1 LVSCLEFTHRCR
13 WLFLSLAIVSLAG
26 CGTWTPLPSHGGG
39 RRFAV
44 EQALVSAA
52 ARSAISQLPLQDL
65 RGQSVNVEVHII
77 HDEGSGFIAGGRPL
91 ASDLVSGSAGV
102 AQATV
107 RGSRTTNL
115 TSSLSATTRAS
126 EYQNNLYISSSDRA
140 FLLSVIQ
147 SIFRRNNIDIAN
159 TREENA
165 SSASLPE
172 ATILVEII
180 VDIFGIIRSRSDF
193 VLANAEKLEAVTSL
207 EYTIAELRPGGVRRS
222 GRTSAQ
228 ATYLENYVLWSG
240 PITSSISV
248 TRADLDR
255 VLGLV
260 VTPMETAVSVT
271 PRTSTG
277 IVPEAE
283 PPATVVPPEV
293 VRQRPRR

>member
-126 EYQNNLYISSSDRA
+126 EYQNKRKKGKGSLIMSKELGLFDT
-140 FLLSVIQ
+140 
-147 SIFRRNNIDIAN
+147 IF
-159 TREENA
+159 
-165 SSASLPE
+165 
-172 ATILVEII
+172 V
-180 VDIFGIIRSRSDF
+180 
-193 VLANAEKLEAVTSL
+193 KLETL
-207 EYTIAELRPGGVRRS
+207 LKF
-222 GRTSAQ
+222 Q
-228 ATYLENYVLWSG
+228 F
-240 PITSSISV
+240 
-248 TRADLDR
+248 
-255 VLGLV
+255 LG
-260 VTPMETAVSVT
+260 
-271 PRTSTG
+271 
-277 IVPEAE
+277 
-283 PPATVVPPEV
+283 
-293 VRQRPRR
+293 